1 MHAMYVNL
9 PPNYTLF
16 VCFRLILHPILAKS
30 VWVNRNCI
38 HQNTFKCRITEYST
52 IYWKPYTM
60 HAAKFEHLVYWWK
73 MIRSLSR
80 HPTGSMFW
88 WETWHSAIS
97 QMANNLNSAHC
108 QNFRNHEHLCT
119 WNLQWLKSIHF
130 TTLGPLAVL
139 TSVCIFYP
147 VSRIHATSHTCIYKP
162 VETGFIVH

>member
-1 MHAMYVNL
+1 MLIYPLIILYLIVLGLFYIPLSQNQFGL
-9 PPNYTLF
+9 IVTVSTRRLSNVGLQNILQYTENHTP
-16 VCFRLILHPILAKS
+16 CT
-30 VWVNRNCI
+30 
-38 HQNTFKCRITEYST
+38 QQ
-52 IYWKPYTM
+52 
-60 HAAKFEHLVYWWK
+60 
-73 MIRSLSR
+73 SLSIWFIGGKWYGHSVGR

-88 WETWHSAIS
+88 LETWHSAIS
-97 QMANNLNSAHC
+97 QMANFINLNSVYC

-130 TTLGPLAVL
+130 TTLGPFANL